1 MTREKWFNTI
11 SSVEE
16 QFRILEKDVRS
27 NEDLS
32 SMFSGWEIDPSG
44 FISVDDT
51 QDVPTVIE
59 YLVFIDS
66 SGMKTKFEYRV
77 SPRYVKEKTL
87 FAKRLGSN
95 VKVDK
100 LYDTND
106 LVRTFI
112 VYQDRGGEWEQMKS

>member
-1 MTREKWFNTI
+1 MTREKWLNTV

-16 QFRILEKDVRS
+16 QFRVLEKDVRS

-32 SMFSGWEIDPSG
+32 SLFSGWEIDSMG
-44 FISVDDT
+44 LISVDDT
-51 QDVPTVIE
+51 QDVPAAIE
-59 YLVFIDS
+59 YLVFVDPTGI
-66 SGMKTKFEYRV
+66 KTKFEYRV
-77 SPRYVKEKTL
+77 GPRYVKEKTL

-95 VKVDK
+95 VKVEK

-112 VYQDRGGEWEQMKS
+112 VYQERGGEWEEVKA